1 MMTREYIHTKKA
13 PSAIGAY
20 SQAVKYG
27 DMIFLSG
34 QIPLDPDKMIL
45 VSDDIDMQI
54 KQVFINLKYVLEAS
68 GSSLENILKLNVYLT
83 NLKNFSK
90 VNEHM
95 EVIFNKPY
103 PARAAIGINSLPKD
117 SLIEIDA
124 IASVK

>member
-1 MMTREYIHTKKA
+1 MMTKEYIHTKKA

-45 VSDDIDMQI
+45 VSEDIDMQI

-83 NLKNFSK
+83 NLQNFSK

-95 EVIFNKPY
+95 EKIFNKPY

>member
-1 MMTREYIHTKKA
+1 MITKEYIHTKKA

-95 EVIFNKPY
+95 EIIFNNPY

>member
-1 MMTREYIHTKKA
+1 MTKEYIHTKKA

-83 NLKNFSK
+83 NLQNFSK

-95 EVIFNKPY
+95 EKIFNKPY

-124 IASVK
+124 IASIK

>member
-1 MMTREYIHTKKA
+1 MMKKEYIHTKKA

-45 VSDDIDMQI
+45 VSKDIDMQI

-83 NLKNFSK
+83 NLQNFSK

-95 EVIFNKPY
+95 EKIFNKPY

>member
-1 MMTREYIHTKKA
+1 MTKEYIHTKKA

-45 VSDDIDMQI
+45 VSDGIDMQI

-68 GSSLENILKLNVYLT
+68 GSSLENILKLNVYLP

-95 EVIFNKPY
+95 EIIFNKPY

>member
-1 MMTREYIHTKKA
+1 MTKEYIHTKKA

-124 IASVK
+124 IASVN

>member
-1 MMTREYIHTKKA
+1 MTREYIHTKKA

-95 EVIFNKPY
+95 EIIFNKPY

>member
-1 MMTREYIHTKKA
+1 MTKEYIHTKKA

-54 KQVFINLKYVLEAS
+54 KQVFVNLKYVLEAS

-95 EVIFNKPY
+95 EKIFNKPY